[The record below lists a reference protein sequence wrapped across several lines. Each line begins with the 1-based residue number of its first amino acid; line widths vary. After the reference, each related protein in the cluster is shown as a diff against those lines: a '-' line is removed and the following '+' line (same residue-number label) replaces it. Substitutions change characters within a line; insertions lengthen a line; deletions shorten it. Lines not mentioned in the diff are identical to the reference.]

1 MNNEKALNWLYNNHP
16 DFIWDMV
23 DCAYPIESS
32 ACAPQFGLT
41 KREYFAAMALQG
53 LIASFT
59 EKAAIGS
66 WGTEIPETVKAAVE
80 YADALLLELAK

>member
-1 MNNEKALNWLYNNHP
+1 MEHPTQEKAVKNGTE
-16 DFIWDMV
+16 
-23 DCAYPIESS
+23 CAYPV
-32 ACAPQFGLT
+32 APLDYTPQFGLT

-66 WGTEIPETVKAAVE
+66 WGTEIPEAVNVAVK

>member
-1 MNNEKALNWLYNNHP
+1 MDNETQYVARINGAEHAFARPYSE
-16 DFIWDMV
+16 
-23 DCAYPIESS
+23 YGQSQS
-32 ACAPQFGLT
+32 AGLT
-41 KREYFAAMALQG
+41 KREYFAGLALQG

-66 WGTEIPETVKAAVE
+66 WGTEIPEAVNVAVK